1 MNDANPWQKLSSK
14 IVYKNP
20 WMQVR
25 EDAVIRPDGSEGTY
39 GVLESRDSVVV
50 VALNEKGE
58 VYMIRSYNYPVSTW
72 SWGLPGGGGNDED
85 PEVAARRELAE
96 ETGINASMWTFL
108 GKTRVCSGF
117 MTERMA
123 VYLAQDLTFG
133 ERADADDTGLIEQ
146 GKFVTVEEIDEMI
159 ENNEID
165 DAQTVTGLCPA
176 QRYLA
181 RKL

>member
-25 EDAVIRPDGSEGTY
+25 EDAVVRPDGSKGIY
-39 GVLESRDSVVV
+39 GVFESRDSVVV

-72 SWGLPGGGGNDED
+72 SWGLPGGGGDDED
-85 PEVAARRELAE
+85 LEVAARRELVE
-96 ETGINASMWTFL
+96 ETGITARTWTYL

-123 VYLAQDLTFG
+123 VYLAQDLSFG
-133 ERADADDTGLIEQ
+133 ERAEADDKGLIEQ
-146 GKFVTVEEIDEMI
+146 GKFVSVEEIDEMI
-159 ENNEID
+159 DHNEID
-165 DAQTVTGLCPA
+165 DAQTVTGLYLA
-176 QRYLA
+176 QRWLA